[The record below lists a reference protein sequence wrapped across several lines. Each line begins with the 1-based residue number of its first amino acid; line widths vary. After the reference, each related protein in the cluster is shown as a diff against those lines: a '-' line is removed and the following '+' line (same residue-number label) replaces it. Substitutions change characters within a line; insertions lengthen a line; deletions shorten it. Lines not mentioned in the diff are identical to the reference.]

1 MKHLQNSSCFVKLT
15 LCTHYTMISLYTP
28 SPALGN
34 YHATLCFYNL
44 TTSDTSYKW
53 SHTVLVSFDCCVSLN
68 MYSEVT
74 HIMACDRTSFFKA
87 EYSIVCTHHILFI
100 LLFFDG
106 LWLPPLGSC
115 EQSCQERGCANL
127 FVSLLSVLLDIYPE
141 MGLLNYMV
149 VPYYFPYCLHH
160 FTILPT
166 VYKVSDFSASLPAL
180 ENFCLWFFLKWVP
193 S

>member
-1 MKHLQNSSCFVKLT
+1 MSLLT
-15 LCTHYTMISLYTP
+15 
-28 SPALGN
+28 A
-34 YHATLCFYNL
+34 
-44 TTSDTSYKW
+44 
-53 SHTVLVSFDCCVSLN
+53 VSLN

-74 HIMACDRTSFFKA
+74 HITACDRTSFFKT
-87 EYSIVCTHHILFI
+87 EYSIVCTYHILFI

-106 LWLPPLGSC
+106 LLLPPLGSC

-127 FVSLLSVLLDIYPE
+127 CVSLLSVLLDIYPE